1 MDVDYAWNDEQDG
14 NLAVFS
20 GLSYK
25 YISLPFS
32 LPPPKYFSRM
42 EAEWIFPFPVKWI
55 LLYPS
60 LLGVKRTNLTQNFFC
75 SLFCERP
82 ISFRTLLICLHSEVF
97 LVTVGSCT
105 VFLFQLISE
114 GVSVTCD
121 KHTSRHFMKFL
132 NYDVLL
138 FSVRLLK
145 FLSFE
150 LMVT

>member
-1 MDVDYAWNDEQDG
+1 MLGTDKLDG

-32 LPPPKYFSRM
+32 LPPPKYNSRM
-42 EAEWIFPFPVKWI
+42 EAEWIFPFLVKWI

-60 LLGVKRTNLTQNFFC
+60 LLGVKRTNLTQNFLLQKLCITEVF
-75 SLFCERP
+75 P
-82 ISFRTLLICLHSEVF
+82 AKDQLLICLHSEVI
-97 LVTVGSCT
+97 LVSVGSCT
-105 VFLFQLISE
+105 VFLFQFTSE
-114 GVSVTCD
+114 SVSVTCD
-121 KHTSRHFMKFL
+121 KHTSHHFMNFL
-132 NYDVLL
+132 NHDVLL
-138 FSVRLLK
+138 FSIRLLK